1 MNNKRALILTGFL
14 LIIFVVLIAKLF
26 TIQIAKH
33 EYYSLV
39 AERQQNKPLRVKAER
54 GIIKDANGEV
64 LSFTSDNV
72 SFFVDTRMMNSKRT
86 DSIITAFSKVFSKPK
101 EFYKKI
107 IDDGSG
113 NVCLEKKV
121 PMETALALKKI
132 VVEGLYHQEDFSRIY
147 PYGNLASHV
156 LGFVNR
162 DMIGVEGIEKT
173 YQQKLIG
180 ADGYYGIER
189 DVIGRIISVD
199 ENVSNAAIPGNQ
211 IFLTIN
217 KTYQKI
223 LEEELAAGLRKY
235 GGESA
240 IGIIMNPNTGEIYS
254 LANSPDFEP
263 ANYELSTADARRNRA
278 ITDTFEP
285 GSTMKS
291 ITLSILLDQNLTTEN
306 EVIDTENGKYFIKNI
321 PILDTHPHEKL
332 TVSGVLEQSSN
343 VGMAKLSS
351 RIADDVLYKYLR
363 DFGFSNSTQ
372 VDLPGEA
379 SGYLKKPGT
388 FSSLTKPFMSF
399 GYELAMTPLQLITAY
414 SALIN
419 GGNLIQPFIVKK
431 ITDPTGKDLEV
442 TQPRKIRKVISESTA
457 ERIKNMMIGVVE
469 KGTGTAAQ
477 LPNVLVGGK
486 TGTSQQLVNKSYSSK
501 HHNSSFVGFFPA
513 DNPTVVCLILIN
525 SPKVGEYGGLV
536 AAPVFHE
543 VARRMVET
551 DLNLV
556 PNRKNIER
564 KQNLIDQLIAD
575 IKVAPKSSTT
585 SFANV
590 ADKSLSNISTRK
602 FYNKNT
608 SLMPNL
614 MNQSMRDAIA
624 QLTELGLRCEISG
637 TGKVVWQS
645 LESGSNFIPGS
656 VCTVKCEPST
666 KKINVGAN

>member
-1 MNNKRALILTGFL
+1 MNTKRALILTGFL
-14 LIIFVVLIAKLF
+14 LIIFVALIAKLF

-39 AERQQNKPLRVKAER
+39 AERQQNKPLQVKAER

-72 SFFVDTRMMNSKRT
+72 SFFADTRMMNSKRT
-86 DSIITAFSKVFSKPK
+86 DSIITAFSKVFGKSK
-101 EFYKKI
+101 EYYKKI
-107 IDDGSG
+107 IDDGVS

-121 PMETALALKKI
+121 PMEKALVLKKAVI
-132 VVEGLYHQEDFSRIY
+132 EGLYSQEDFTRIY
-147 PYGNLASHV
+147 PYGSLASHV

-180 ADGYYGIER
+180 ADGYYNIER

-235 GGESA
+235 SGESA
-240 IGIIMNPNTGEIYS
+240 VGIIMNPNTGEIYS
-254 LANSPDFEP
+254 LANSPDFDP

-291 ITLSILLDQNLTTEN
+291 ITLSILLDQNLTTES
-306 EVIDTENGKYFIKNI
+306 EVIDTENGKYFIKNT
-321 PILDTHPHEKL
+321 PILDTHPHENL

-343 VGMAKLSS
+343 VGMAKLSG

-379 SGYLKKPGT
+379 SGYLKKPSA

-399 GYELAMTPLQLITAY
+399 GYEIAMTPLQLITAY
-414 SALIN
+414 CALIN
-419 GGNLIQPFIVKK
+419 GGNLVQPFIVKR

-442 TQPRKIRKVISESTA
+442 TQPRKIRTVISKSTS
-457 ERIKNMMIGVVE
+457 ERIKNLMIGVVE

-477 LPNVLVGGK
+477 LRNVLVGGK
-486 TGTSQQLVNKSYSSK
+486 TGTSQQLVNKSYSSN
-501 HHNSSFVGFFPA
+501 HYNSSFVGFFPA

-525 SPKVGEYGGLV
+525 SPKVGKYGGLV

-556 PNRKNIER
+556 PNKKNIER

-575 IKVAPKSSTT
+575 IKIAPKSNTT

-608 SLMPNL
+608 SSMPNL

-624 QLTELGLRCEISG
+624 QLTELGLKCEISG

-645 LESGSNFIPGS
+645 LEPGSTFIPGS
-656 VCTVKCEPST
+656 VCTVKCEPTT
-666 KKINVGAN
+666 KKINASIN